1 MDLALR
7 WIFLMAS
14 TMAADVS
21 CSADISDD
29 DDVVDDVIDAEA
41 GDAVDILDDRPHDDA
56 ADDDVMMGLLWRY
69 VMHSGSHQAWRSRHH
84 SLTGLVLIILKE
96 KKFLLYKTV

>member
-1 MDLALR
+1 MSGTVLKTYLLSDEKVTWMDLALR

-41 GDAVDILDDRPHDDA
+41 GDAVDIFDERPHDDA
-56 ADDDVMMGLLWRY
+56 ADDDDMMGLLWR
-69 VMHSGSHQAWRSRHH
+69 
-84 SLTGLVLIILKE
+84 
-96 KKFLLYKTV
+96 